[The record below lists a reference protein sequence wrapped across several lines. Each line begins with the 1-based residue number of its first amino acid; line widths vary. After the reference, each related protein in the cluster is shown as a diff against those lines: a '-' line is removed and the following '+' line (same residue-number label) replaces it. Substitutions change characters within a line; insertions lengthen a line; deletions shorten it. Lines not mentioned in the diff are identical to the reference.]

1 MTSPYQDDILH
12 YPKKRDHVLRA
23 LARVLPPSC
32 LIGTPEAMRP
42 YTSDGLPVFSAMP
55 LAVAIPDNEQQLIA
69 TLRTLGEQG
78 VPIVPRGGGTSLSG
92 GAVPHPQ
99 GVVLSLARF
108 KNIHWIDQTRRLCR
122 AGTGVRNAALSE
134 AAAPHGLFYA
144 PDPSSQIA
152 CSLGGNIAE
161 NAGGIH
167 CLKYGLTWH
176 NVVSARLVCA
186 DGTVLE
192 VGEETGFDPLPLVVG
207 SEGLLG
213 VVTEA
218 TVRLR
223 PVPPCTRLLMAAF
236 AQISHAGAAVA
247 AIIAAGIVPAA
258 LELMDHL
265 AIVASEAF
273 CHAGYPQDAQAI
285 LLCELDGLE
294 EQVTEDEACVRE
306 LLQRHR
312 ATSCR
317 TAQNEAERALFWSGR
332 KAAFPAAGRMA
343 PDYYCMDGS
352 IPRRALAAVL
362 ETIDDLSK
370 TYDLEV
376 MNVFHAGDGNLHP
389 VILLDADDPDQL
401 QRAQRLGSAILKTCL
416 EAGGSI
422 TGEHGVGVEKLD
434 EMCAQFTTTERER
447 LLATKQAFDPAGLLN
462 PGKGLPTLRRCAEGG
477 ALLVRGGQ
485 LPHPDLERF

>member
-1 MTSPYQDDILH
+1 MTNPYQDDSLH
-12 YPKKRDHVLRA
+12 YPQRGDHVRRA

-32 LIGTPEAMRP
+32 LITKPEAMRP
-42 YTSDGLPVFSAMP
+42 YSSDGLPAFSAMP
-55 LAVAIPDNEQQLIA
+55 MAVAIPENEQQLSA
-69 TLRTLGEQG
+69 TLRVLDDQG
-78 VPIVPRGGGTSLSG
+78 VPVVPRGAGTSLSG

-108 KNIHWIDQTRRLCR
+108 KSIRWIDQTRRLCR
-122 AGTGVRNAALSE
+122 AQSGVRNAALSE

-176 NVVSARLVCA
+176 NVVSVRLVCT
-186 DGTVLE
+186 DGTALE
-192 VGEETGFDPLPLVVG
+192 VGEETGFDPLPLLVG

-223 PVPPCTRLLMAAF
+223 PIPPCTRLLLASF

-273 CHAGYPQDAQAI
+273 CHAGYPQEAQAI

-294 EQVTEDEACVRE
+294 EQVAEDEACVRE
-306 LLQRHR
+306 LLQQHQ

-317 TAQNEAERALFWSGR
+317 TARNEQERALFWSGR
-332 KAAFPAAGRMA
+332 KAAFPAAGRLA

-352 IPRRALAAVL
+352 IPRHALAEVL
-362 ETIDDLSK
+362 ATIDALS
-370 TYDLEV
+370 TSYGLEV

-401 QRAQRLGSAILKTCL
+401 ARAQRLGSAILTACL

-434 EMCAQFTTTERER
+434 EMCAQFTTIERQR
-447 LLATKQAFDPAGLLN
+447 LLAIKEVFDPKAILN

-485 LPHPDLERF
+485 LPHPELERF